1 LLNQPISIS
10 VEVVS
15 AEAVDLMQNVVAP
28 DTARPDTPSPDTI
41 PGKLAPLAIGL
52 RRPDDAAEDAAASA
66 AGANTSRSGELPTVQ
81 DKPGSPKVT
90 RIPEGVLDQQKI
102 KQIGHKRTE
111 ETRALVSKRERQNE
125 PADQPFKRPED
136 SQPAAATPKI
146 LQNRTRE
153 RPQVASRAPVVSP
166 ET

>member
-1 LLNQPISIS
+1 
-10 VEVVS
+10 
-15 AEAVDLMQNVVAP
+15 MQNVVAP

-41 PGKLAPLAIGL
+41 PDKLAPLAIGL

-136 SQPAAATPKI
+136 SQPAAAIPKI